1 MDCSPFFR
9 IGLLVLAAMIATPIV
24 SAATVQISGPTVISS
39 PGTYVL
45 TKDISSASTPIKI
58 QCSDV
63 VFDGNGHTID
73 GVDGGSTYGVQVFSG
88 GTLNRVTVKNLRITD
103 YYCGIYFR
111 GVNGGRIE
119 SVTATSN
126 VQDGIYLNN
135 ANDNV
140 ISACTANGNDQHGIR
155 FWSMCSRNRIESC
168 TLSNNADTGLW
179 LASTG
184 RDPNQYDK
192 ITYDSEGNQVVGNTA
207 TGNGRMGL
215 YVDFSER
222 NTLSN
227 NRVSDNA
234 GFQIFLDYS
243 GSNRVESNTVSGG
256 TEQGVYL
263 YDADSRTISG
273 NTVSGAAD
281 YGLYISSTSGL
292 TISGNTLTRNGV
304 GGIALNGE
312 ARSRPMETESSRT
325 PSATTDST
333 GSSSAGRAATPSRT
347 TSSRTPSTSCT
358 AAVCG
363 ASTWSSQAQP
373 GSSIVGGP
381 TLGGN
386 FWGTPSGSGFSE
398 TAADANRDGFCDR
411 AFVINS
417 GNSDL
422 LPLARAAGAGTA
434 TPTPT
439 PSTTTTSTVSPNTHT
454 DVNALVHPLADRHR
468 HASGSAG
475 PVPRGAHPA
484 LHGRGRA
491 VRHRRRRSRVPTTM
505 SPGTSG
511 PTPPSV
517 PARAWTSTPK
527 AESPTSGTPAPASTE
542 DSVDTASACS
552 FSLALRAANPDPTRE
567 GREGLS
573 RRRLRRAG
581 VGRPNRRLGDLSG
594 LPCIRSHRR
603 PRGPPRRDHSV
614 RGSRPDQPGPDRLL
628 GRRSNHDDADA
639 RTDDDRVH
647 DRSHAPADRPSFGHT
662 DGDADCQTRV
672 AEQHVPALPGSTS
685 APRDADG
692 NGRDEDVNGNGRTD
706 FNDVTLL
713 FNNLNT
719 VVSAYPAQAFDF
731 NGNTRVD
738 YADVTVLYGQ
748 PLRAPFTFIYYGSL
762 PLS

>member
-119 SVTATSN
+119 SVTATGN

-140 ISACTANGNDQHGIR
+140 ISACTANGNNQHGIR

-263 YDADSRTISG
+263 YDADSCTISG

-292 TISGNTLTRNGV
+292 TISGNTLTHNGV

-312 ARSRPMETESSRT
+312 ATIPTDGNRVVSNTVRDNGQHGIFICRSSGNTITNNLFSNPVNVVYG
-325 PSATTDST
+325 
-333 GSSSAGRAATPSRT
+333 GS
-347 TSSRTPSTSCT
+347 
-358 AAVCG
+358 CG

-373 GSSIVGGP
+373 GSSIVGGS

-398 TAADANRDGFCDR
+398 TAADANRDGICDR

-422 LPLARAAGAGTA
+422 LPLARASGAGTV

-439 PSTTTTSTVSPNTHT
+439 PSTTMTSTVSPTPT
-454 DVNALVHPLADRHR
+454 PTSTLSSTPSPTATAT
-468 HASGSAG
+468 
-475 PVPRGAHPA
+475 PVPQAPFPAAHTLPCTVEA
-484 LHGRGRA
+484 EQFDLGGDGVA
-491 VRHRRRRSRVPTTM
+491 YDDYESGNL
-505 SPGTSG
+505 GTN
-511 PTPPSV
+511 T
-517 PARAWTSTPK
+517 
-527 AESPTSGTPAPASTE
+527 
-542 DSVDTASACS
+542 
-552 FSLALRAANPDPTRE
+552 ALRPGEGVDLDTQGGITNVGYTRAGEYPEVLGRHGERRQLLPRAPGREPRPGRE

-581 VGRPNRRLGDLSG
+581 VGRPDRRLGDLSG

-603 PRGPPRRDHSV
+603 PRGPPRRDHRV
-614 RGSRPDQPGPDRLL
+614 RGSRPDQP
-628 GRRSNHDDADA
+628 
-639 RTDDDRVH
+639 
-647 DRSHAPADRPSFGHT
+647 
-662 DGDADCQTRV
+662 
-672 AEQHVPALPGSTS
+672 
-685 APRDADG
+685 
-692 NGRDEDVNGNGRTD
+692 
-706 FNDVTLL
+706 
-713 FNNLNT
+713 
-719 VVSAYPAQAFDF
+719 
-731 NGNTRVD
+731 
-738 YADVTVLYGQ
+738 
-748 PLRAPFTFIYYGSL
+748 
-762 PLS
+762 

>member
-1 MDCSPFFR
+1 
-9 IGLLVLAAMIATPIV
+9 MIAMPIV

-263 YDADSRTISG
+263 YDADSCTISG

-292 TISGNTLTRNGV
+292 TISGNTLTHNGV

-312 ARSRPMETESSRT
+312 ATIPADGNRIVSNTVRDNGQHGIFICRSSGNTITNNLFSNPVNVVYGGSSRREHLVL
-325 PSATTDST
+325 PGAVRLLDR
-333 GSSSAGRAATPSRT
+333 GRGHAR
-347 TSSRTPSTSCT
+347 R
-358 AAVCG
+358 
-363 ASTWSSQAQP
+363 QL
-373 GSSIVGGP
+373 
-381 TLGGN
+381 LGH
-386 FWGTPSGSGFSE
+386 PVR
-398 TAADANRDGFCDR
+398 DRLLRDGRRREPRRDLRPGLCDQL
-411 AFVINS
+411 
-417 GNSDL
+417 GQL
-422 LPLARAAGAGTA
+422 GPPAAGPGIRRRDSDAHADPVHDGNIHGL
-434 TPTPT
+434 P
-439 PSTTTTSTVSPNTHT
+439 HT
-454 DVNALVHPLADRHR
+454 DVNALVHPLADRNR
-468 HASGSAG
+468 DLSTSGSAG
-475 PVPRGAHPA
+475 PVPRSPQPA
-484 LHGRGRA
+484 MHGRGRT
-491 VRHRRRRSRVPTTM
+491 VRCRRRWGRVP
-505 SPGTSG
+505 
-511 PTPPSV
+511 
-517 PARAWTSTPK
+517 
-527 AESPTSGTPAPASTE
+527 
-542 DSVDTASACS
+542 
-552 FSLALRAANPDPTRE
+552 
-567 GREGLS
+567 
-573 RRRLRRAG
+573 RL
-581 VGRPNRRLGDLSG
+581 
-594 LPCIRSHRR
+594 
-603 PRGPPRRDHSV
+603 
-614 RGSRPDQPGPDRLL
+614 
-628 GRRSNHDDADA
+628 
-639 RTDDDRVH
+639 
-647 DRSHAPADRPSFGHT
+647 
-662 DGDADCQTRV
+662 
-672 AEQHVPALPGSTS
+672 
-685 APRDADG
+685 
-692 NGRDEDVNGNGRTD
+692 
-706 FNDVTLL
+706 
-713 FNNLNT
+713 
-719 VVSAYPAQAFDF
+719 
-731 NGNTRVD
+731 
-738 YADVTVLYGQ
+738 
-748 PLRAPFTFIYYGSL
+748 
-762 PLS
+762 